1 MIFWKKRF
9 VFWVQTLWFKLFRGI
24 TPLIENREG
33 LFFAVVE
40 CMNFSS
46 ICLGDF
52 FMLSSGTF
60 FELIIGLLYMRVM
73 LWLYVVGEPF
83 CCRPDYWFPKQVS
96 ILLLTL
102 MLVFATFGVQLFA
115 GKLAKC
121 NDPHISNKVQCNSY
135 NFSNKVWSGGSSV
148 LHWNVVLCGLFQED
162 CHGIFRI
169 NVSISKNLN
178 LKLRPGEKKPGFW
191 VPRVWYEMEKL
202 SSIVFF
208 WFFLYYFCFSVQ

>member
-1 MIFWKKRF
+1 MYFCIVSIDYNWNKRF
-9 VFWVQTLWFKLFRGI
+9 VFWVHPLWFKLFRGM
-24 TPLIENREG
+24 TPLIENWEA

-40 CMNFSS
+40 CNAWTQQY
-46 ICLGDF
+46 
-52 FMLSSGTF
+52 LSRGFHYGPSLLKLCSPWVLF

-73 LWLYVVGEPF
+73 HWPYFVAKPF

-135 NFSNKVWSGGSSV
+135 NFSN
-148 LHWNVVLCGLFQED
+148 
-162 CHGIFRI
+162 
-169 NVSISKNLN
+169 
-178 LKLRPGEKKPGFW
+178 
-191 VPRVWYEMEKL
+191 
-202 SSIVFF
+202 
-208 WFFLYYFCFSVQ
+208 